1 MNTITTGHL
10 NRWRSLVFICL
21 SLLVISLDNTVVNVA
36 LPSISNQ
43 LGGSD
48 TDLQWIV
55 AAYILVFAALLLT
68 MGTLGDRI
76 GRKRVLQFGLLWF
89 GAGSLLAALSPSTGM
104 LILSRAL
111 LGVGGAMIMPSTLS
125 LISATFLNQKERFQA
140 IAIWGAMFGVGS
152 ALGPLVGVS
161 LRKLSPAAK

>member
-1 MNTITTGHL
+1 MKPPERFHQNHGYPLQKEKPMNNLTTGPV
-10 NRWRSLVFICL
+10 NRWRGLVFLCI

-68 MGTLGDRI
+68 MGALGDRI

-89 GAGSLLAALSPSTGM
+89 GAGSLPLGCSSSHAWRRLTPPTPPSRWPW
-104 LILSRAL
+104 S
-111 LGVGGAMIMPSTLS
+111 S
-125 LISATFLNQKERFQA
+125 L
-140 IAIWGAMFGVGS
+140 
-152 ALGPLVGVS
+152 P
-161 LRKLSPAAK
+161 PASDWRCPRQRRQ

>member
-1 MNTITTGHL
+1 MNNLTTGHK
-10 NRWRSLVFICL
+10 NRWLALVFLCI

-48 TDLQWIV
+48 TALQWIV

-68 MGTLGDRI
+68 MGSLGDRI

-89 GAGSLLAALSPSTGM
+89 GAGSLLACASC
-104 LILSRAL
+104 RW
-111 LGVGGAMIMPSTLS
+111 
-125 LISATFLNQKERFQA
+125 R
-140 IAIWGAMFGVGS
+140 WW
-152 ALGPLVGVS
+152 
-161 LRKLSPAAK
+161 